1 MPCKSL
7 VLLCTAFAA
16 VLNAQGAPIDLSR
29 ASVDLAVSGPDTVA
43 RTAARVLTEE
53 VAKRTG
59 LDWSAAPEG
68 STAGASVV
76 LKLNPTLPPESY
88 AIAAADACVTLTGA
102 DGRGL
107 LYAVGRFLRS
117 MAWEPG
123 AVHYPAGDTGV
134 STPAYPMRGHQ
145 LGYRFQA
152 NSYDTWDDAQYEQY
166 IRELALFGCN
176 SIENIPF
183 EDDRKS
189 PHMPLDRHSMN
200 RRMSEICHEYGLDY
214 WIWTPAVFDLSDREK
229 RAAHLAEHKQLYKD
243 CPELTGVFFPG
254 GDPGA
259 NPPELVLPFIEELA
273 GLLRRHHPDAKIWL
287 SLQWF
292 NAKQCDDIYAWI
304 DRERPDWFGGLA
316 AGPGSPP
323 APETR
328 ARLTDAYP
336 VRLYPDIT
344 HTVRCEYPVPWW
356 DPAFS
361 LTLGR
366 ECINP
371 QPTFYAFIHNYFA
384 PFTTGF
390 ITYSDGMHDDVNKMV
405 WSRRGWDPACDV
417 RGIVVEYARC
427 FLSSKHAE
435 SIADGI
441 LALEKNWE
449 GPLAENGG
457 VNATLA
463 LWQRLE
469 QDLPE
474 LSTNWRWQSLLV
486 RACYD
491 AYIRARLL
499 RETAL
504 EAEANALLA
513 ASQKTGAGAA
523 MDGAMA
529 VLNRI
534 QTENPAPE
542 LRERIVAL
550 YDALFQSIGL
560 KSSVEKYQASGYER
574 GCSLDFLDYPLNN
587 RWFLED
593 EFNRIRALPDEAAR
607 VLELERLAAWAHPG
621 PGSFYDDIGHP
632 GKSQHVK
639 RVEGLNTD
647 PYMLR
652 NINPGFS
659 WWDQGFSRKR
669 LSWQDT
675 LDYPMTM
682 VYDGLDPEAAY
693 VLRMTGNGEAH
704 IRADGYVLA
713 PTIQNTG
720 IGEIKEFPIP
730 KALTA
735 DRSLTLIWDAMEQS
749 ELNWRQYATAA
760 EVWLLKQGKELT
772 TKDAK

>member
-1 MPCKSL
+1 MSARYTPAFCLALAML
-7 VLLCTAFAA
+7 VAA
-16 VLNAQGAPIDLSR
+16 PAETLDLSG
-29 ASVDLAVSGPDTVA
+29 ASVHVAIASPDTVA
-43 RTAARVLTEE
+43 KTAIRVLLEETE
-53 VAKRTG
+53 KRTG
-59 LDWSAAPEG
+59 LKWPLSPAMPE
-68 STAGASVV
+68 SGASVV
-76 LKLNPTLPPESY
+76 LGLDSGLPAEGYSLSTEGGR
-88 AIAAADACVTLTGA
+88 VTLSGA

-107 LYAVGRFLRS
+107 LYAVGHFLRT
-117 MAWEPG
+117 MEWGPG
-123 AVHYPAGDTGV
+123 AVHFPEMSTGV
-134 STPAYPMRGHQ
+134 LSPAYPMRGHQ
-145 LGYRFQA
+145 LGYRYQA

-189 PHMPLDRHSMN
+189 PHMPLDRRTMN
-200 RRMSEICHEYGLDY
+200 RRMSEICQLYGLDY
-214 WIWTPAVFDLSDREK
+214 WVWTPAVFDLSDKEK
-229 RAAHLAEHKQLYKD
+229 RAAHLTEHKQLYKD

-273 GLLRRHHPDAKIWL
+273 GSLRRHHPDAKIWL

-292 NAKQCDDIYAWI
+292 NKEQCDDIYAWI

-328 ARLTDAYP
+328 ARLTKAYP

-356 DPAFS
+356 DPAYS

-371 QPTFYAFIHNYFA
+371 QPVFYAFIHNYFA

-390 ITYSDGMHDDVNKMV
+390 ITYSDGIHDDVNKMV

-417 RGIVVEYARC
+417 RGMLVDYAR
-427 FLSSKHAE
+427 FFFSAADAGE
-435 SIADGI
+435 IADGI
-441 LALEKNWE
+441 LALEKDWE
-449 GPLAENGG
+449 GPLAENGA
-457 VNATLA
+457 VPATLA

-469 QDLPE
+469 QAHPE
-474 LSTNWRWQSLLV
+474 LSSNWRWQSLLV

-491 AYIRARLL
+491 AFTRERLIY
-499 RETAL
+499 ETSL
-504 EAEANALLA
+504 ETEANALLLA
-513 ASQKTGAGAA
+513 AKDTGPEAA
-523 MDGAMA
+523 MTAALD
-529 VLNRI
+529 VLNRT
-534 QTENPAPE
+534 QTSPCAPE
-542 LRERIVAL
+542 LHERIVAL
-550 YDALFQSIGL
+550 YEALFQSIGL

-593 EFNRIRALPDEAAR
+593 EFKRIRALPDDAAR
-607 VLELERLAAWAHPG
+607 IRELSTLANWTNPG

-632 GKSQHVK
+632 GKSPHVK

-647 PYMLR
+647 PYMER
-652 NINPGFS
+652 SINTGFW
-659 WWDQGFSRKR
+659 WWDNGFSRKR

-682 VYDGLDPEAAY
+682 VYNGLDPEAAY
-693 VLRMTGNGEAH
+693 VLRLTGNGEAH
-704 IRADGYVLA
+704 IRADGYALKPA
-713 PTIQNTG
+713 IHNTG

-735 DRSLTLIWDAMEQS
+735 DRSLTLLWDAMEQS

-760 EVWLLKQGKELT
+760 EVWLLRVGKN
-772 TKDAK
+772 